1 MDALRRWNW
10 PDSGLRLEGGCI
22 AGLHPCSIPG
32 GWRPSSTEDKL
43 PTKRAFDLT
52 LLVIILAHPA
62 FGLLRMASRRWS
74 KESNEGSALETLGDA
89 VQVAL

>member
-1 MDALRRWNW
+1 MDGDR
-10 PDSGLRLEGGCI
+10 GF
-22 AGLHPCSIPG
+22 
-32 GWRPSSTEDKL
+32 TEAIL
-43 PTKRAFDLT
+43 PTKRMFDL
-52 LLVIILAHPA
+52 VILTIVLAHPA

>member
-1 MDALRRWNW
+1 M
-10 PDSGLRLEGGCI
+10 
-22 AGLHPCSIPG
+22 
-32 GWRPSSTEDKL
+32 
-43 PTKRAFDLT
+43 FDL
-52 LLVIILAHPA
+52 VILTIVLAHPA